1 MGLVGYDLSQYP
13 LDEHYE
19 VCRKYMSCL
28 DWDKISEDIAQKGT
42 IGVDVSDV
50 ISLFPRLELDP
61 DYRLICY
68 MTSEYH
74 GIFGR
79 VAAIKRSDDWHPKCD
94 KGADFK
100 PHNFGNQLA
109 LPECAFPPM
118 EAIFNDGSGEGYFEA
133 VLLSL
138 FLQALPYTHFEQDH
152 WSLIIKTTPDN
163 YEENWDHMV
172 ALTNWSPMCSNST
185 ITALSRKVENGIGAS
200 DGKDRIYLI
209 QFNFCRSVNDYL
221 LRTVLKTRRPVETN
235 HITDSNRYSE
245 TRKCCVFT
253 SSSVLVAVEKSNI
266 ILKPSALDHK

>member
-19 VCRKYMSCL
+19 VCRKYMSRL
-28 DWDKISEDIAQKGT
+28 DWNEISENIAKKGT

-50 ISLFPRLELDP
+50 ISLFLHLELDP

-74 GIFGR
+74 GVFGR
-79 VAAIKRSDDWHPKCD
+79 VAAIKKSDDWQPKCD
-94 KGADFK
+94 IGIDFK
-100 PHNFGNQLA
+100 PRNFGNQLA
-109 LPECAFPPM
+109 LPECALPPM

-138 FLQALPYTHFEQDH
+138 FLQALPYTRFAQDH
-152 WSLIIKTTPDN
+152 WPIIMKTTPDN

-172 ALTNWSPMCSNST
+172 ALLRWSPMCANST

-221 LRTVLKTRRPVETN
+221 LRTVLKTQLPIDTN
-235 HITDSNRYSE
+235 HITNSNRYSE

-266 ILKPSALDHK
+266 L